1 MPDIYA
7 RKSNWKWYLAFG
19 GAIIILISLLYT
31 KYLADRLAA
40 EEVYKAEQ
48 FAEAIKF
55 LTKSSIDTSELNCDV
70 TLSSQ
75 VILNNNTIPVVI
87 LDENNRIE
95 LYRNIGDS
103 SLQEMD
109 TSLVRVALNEMISD
123 GAKTIRIDFQPH
135 FTKYLVYTN
144 SRLLSLLQWYPF
156 IQMILIGAFIA
167 LGYLGF
173 SSSRNAEE
181 NQVWVGMAKETAH
194 QLGTPI
200 SAIIGWIEAL
210 KSTTEDN
217 QTSQEMLGE
226 LRNDVSR
233 LELIADRFSKI
244 GAVPELTPHNIYDE
258 LEKSRE
264 YMKRR
269 SPRRVEFDFPN
280 AENEPPIMVQLNS
293 HLFEWVLENLLRN
306 AIDSL
311 EDGKGVIKATIYQE
325 LGYTCIDIADT
336 GKGIPAN
343 KHNMVF
349 KPGYSTKTRGWG
361 LGLSL
366 SKRIIKEYHGGK
378 IFVKTSEIG
387 KGTTFT
393 IKLPTS

>member
-1 MPDIYA
+1 MPDIYE
-7 RKSNWKWYLAFG
+7 RKSNWKWWLAIG

-40 EEVYKAEQ
+40 EEVFKAEQ
-48 FAEAIKF
+48 FAEAVKHI
-55 LTKSSIDTSELNCDV
+55 TSSSIDTIESQCDV
-70 TLSSQ
+70 TFSFK
-75 VILNNNTIPVVI
+75 IIENNNTIPVVI
-87 LDENNRIE
+87 LDENDHIE
-95 LYRNIGDS
+95 QYRNIGDN
-103 SLQEMD
+103 SLEEMD
-109 TSLVRVALNEMISD
+109 TSLVRVALNEMLSE
-123 GAKTIRIDFQPH
+123 GAKTIPIDFKPH
-135 FTKYLVYTN
+135 FSKKLIYTN
-144 SRLLSLLQWYPF
+144 SRLLALLQWYPF
-156 IQMILIGAFIA
+156 IQLILIGAFIA

-173 SSSRNAEE
+173 SSSRRAEE

-210 KSTTEDN
+210 KIEDEGN

-226 LRNDVSR
+226 LRNDVTR

-258 LEKSRE
+258 LEKSRD

-269 SPRRVEFDFPN
+269 SPRRVEFDFPS
-280 AENEPPIMVQLNS
+280 AKDENPILVQLNS

-311 EDGKGVIKATIYQE
+311 EDGKGIITATIYQE

-336 GKGIPAN
+336 GKGIVPG

-366 SKRIIKEYHGGK
+366 SKRIIKDYHGGK
-378 IFVKTSEIG
+378 IFVKNSEIG

-393 IKLPTS
+393 IKLPTN

>member
-1 MPDIYA
+1 MPDIYV

-40 EEVYKAEQ
+40 EEIHKAEQ

-55 LTKSSIDTSELNCDV
+55 ITTSDIDTLNQCDV

-75 VILNNNTIPVVI
+75 IITNNNTIPVVL

-95 LYRNIGDS
+95 SYRNIGDNT
-103 SLQEMD
+103 LEEMD
-109 TSLVRVALNEMISD
+109 TTLVRIALNEMIKEGGD
-123 GAKTIRIDFQPH
+123 TIVIDFKPH
-135 FTKYLVYTN
+135 FTKYLIYSH

-156 IQMILIGAFIA
+156 IQLILIGAFIA

-173 SSSRNAEE
+173 SSSRRAEE

-210 KSTTEDN
+210 KIEDAN
-217 QTSQEMLGE
+217 NETSQEMLGE
-226 LRNDVSR
+226 LRNDVTR

-258 LEKSRE
+258 VEKSRE

-269 SPRRVEFDFPN
+269 SPRRVVFDFPDPN
-280 AENEPPIMVQLNS
+280 IEQPITVNLNS

-311 EDGKGVIKATIYQE
+311 EEGTGTIKATIYQE

-366 SKRIIKEYHGGK
+366 SKRIIKDYHGGK
-378 IFVKTSEIG
+378 IYVKNSEMG

-393 IKLPTS
+393 IKLPTT